1 MIDIYAQVKG
11 LCLIP
16 VGDENIEAI
25 ANTYYNNQPVRCKIT
40 AAGKE
45 IQASQEQNNL
55 LHACF
60 EVVADGSQNPH
71 HCDKKAVKFA
81 CKAGIDFRIPNR
93 IAVTPGGKVVAE
105 YDSFA
110 FNRLKGRRRLLIM
123 DKAFLWCAEQVD
135 MTVEELVAEAKSR
148 MLKTK

>member
-1 MIDIYAQVKG
+1 MIDGVGQIKG
-11 LCLIP
+11 LCIIP
-16 VGDENIEAI
+16 CGDDNVEAI
-25 ANTYYNNQPVRCKIT
+25 ANNYYENQPVRYKLT
-40 AAGKE
+40 VLGKE
-45 IQASQEQNNL
+45 LQASQEQNNL

-60 EVVADGSQNPH
+60 EVVADGSPNPH
-71 HCDKKAVKFA
+71 HCDQKAVKFA

-110 FNRLKGRRRLLIM
+110 FNRLKGRRRLKVM

-148 MLKTK
+148 MLKK

>member
-1 MIDIYAQVKG
+1 MIDIIGQIKG
-11 LCLIP
+11 LCIIP
-16 VGDENIEAI
+16 QGDENIESI
-25 ANTYYNNQPVRCKIT
+25 AANYYDNQLVRCKIT
-40 AAGKE
+40 VLGKE
-45 IQASQEQNNL
+45 LQASQEQNNL

-60 EVVADGSQNPH
+60 EVVADGSPNEH
-71 HCDKKAVKFA
+71 HCDQKAVKFA

-110 FNRLKGRRRLLIM
+110 FNQLKGRRRLLIM

-148 MLKTK
+148 MLSK

>member
-1 MIDIYAQVKG
+1 MIDIVAQVKG

-16 VGDENIEAI
+16 NGDENIEEI
-25 ANTYYNNQPVRCKIT
+25 SANYYDNQLVRCKVT
-40 AAGKE
+40 VLGKE
-45 IQASQEQNNL
+45 LQASQEQNNL
-55 LHACF
+55 LHSCF
-60 EVVADGSQNPH
+60 EVVADGSQNPY

-81 CKAGIDFRIPNR
+81 CKVGIDFRIDNR

-110 FNRLKGRRRLLIM
+110 FNKLKGRRRLKVM

-135 MTVEELVAEAKSR
+135 MTVEELVKEAKSR
-148 MLKTK
+148 MLSK